1 MGAHVERSSSRP
13 ERKEDLPMKT
23 RRLSS
28 FAVPALLA
36 ILALAGCRTT
46 RPSNG
51 CPTWTYANQADWGLL
66 CPAYAECN
74 GPTQSP
80 RVLSPRQVATLP
92 LIETRYATSPF
103 RVTNKRTDYTIEAK
117 PGRDS
122 ENLLVIGEN
131 RYRLDEIHF
140 HSPSEHRL
148 GTRSFALEIHLLH
161 KNVND
166 EHDLAVI
173 GVFMNEVRDASN
185 NRAFEQILENIDK
198 DEIQMDPTVLLPLRQ
213 PRLDYRYLGSKTTP
227 PCNAG
232 VHWHV
237 LVDPIAVP
245 PVQVNAYRSLYD
257 GTARRE
263 RQNREPVFEVRPAGP
278 AP

>member
-1 MGAHVERSSSRP
+1 
-13 ERKEDLPMKT
+13 MKT

-36 ILALAGCRTT
+36 VLALAGCTTT
-46 RPSNG
+46 RPSNS

-66 CPAYAECN
+66 CPAYSECN

-80 RVLSPRQVATLP
+80 RSLSLSQGAALP
-92 LIETRYATSPF
+92 LIETHYTRSAF
-103 RVTNKRTDYTIEAK
+103 RVTNKHTDYTIEAK
-117 PGRDS
+117 PGADS
-122 ENLLVIGEN
+122 QNLLVIGQA

-140 HSPSEHRL
+140 HSPSEHRI

-166 EHDLAVI
+166 EKDLAVI
-173 GVFMNEVRDASN
+173 AVFMNEVPGAPN
-185 NRAFEQILENIDK
+185 NQAFEQILENIDK
-198 DEIQMDPTVLLPLRQ
+198 DEIQMDPTVLLPLRE
-213 PRLDYRYLGSKTTP
+213 PRLDFRYLGSKTTP

-237 LVDPIAVP
+237 LAQEIAVP
-245 PVQVNAYRSLYD
+245 PIQVAAYRRLYNN
-257 GTARRE
+257 TE
-263 RQNREPVFEVRPAGP
+263 RHEQRNTETVYEVRPAGATP
-278 AP
+278 